1 MVHVA
6 PSEHLSRLSSK
17 EDFQAFRQQ
26 AHARWDGIWNGNTL
40 VASVGVGSSSIAK
53 GALDVLEAA
62 RQALGS
68 EGIVREV
75 SGNGAFWMEP
85 WIEVKRP
92 GAPPIV
98 YGNVSVADVPAVIAG
113 SRQDLAVGVRGEEAF
128 DGIQPLNAHPFFAF
142 QKQLLMRNSG
152 VIEPDS
158 IEDAIARGAYDGY
171 FKVLFEM
178 SAEDAIAE
186 VTTATL
192 KGRGGGGFPAGI
204 KWESGR
210 KARNNPKFIVCNSH
224 EGEPNVYK
232 DRHLHECDPH
242 RILEGIL
249 IACVV
254 VGAERGYNYI
264 GGEYPLAI
272 RRFRKAVADAERLG
286 LIGKNVLG
294 TGKNVA
300 FRVRTGGGAYI
311 CGEASALMYSVMGVR
326 GQPRTKPPRSVEEG
340 LWKRPTVANNTETL
354 ANIPDII
361 INGGAWYASMGTKD
375 TTGTK
380 LMTNQG
386 PMNRMGVVEVE
397 MGMTLNTLFNDI
409 FGGMREGYTFKGVQ
423 TGGVSAGPL
432 KAEHLDEPVDFTSL
446 DKFGGM
452 LGSGGW
458 VIFDEKVC
466 VVDFSRYLTA
476 FNRYESCS
484 KCVPCRL
491 GNPALVEII
500 DRIRF
505 GRGTMDDITLIKRT
519 SKHIIELSLCGLGQV
534 APVPLMG
541 MIEQFEAEFRAH
553 VENHVCPTGVCPMS
567 APESVVTMTEGL
579 SRDFSAA
586 QNAEHLVTAAG

>member
-1 MVHVA
+1 MA
-6 PSEHLSRLSSK
+6 STIDNQELTRLQSRD
-17 EDFQAFRQQ
+17 EYVQFRER
-26 AHARWDGIWNGNTL
+26 AHARWRDMWEGNRTI
-40 VASVGVGSSSIAK
+40 VSVGVGSSSVAK
-53 GALDVLEAA
+53 GSLKVLDACHA
-62 RQALGS
+62 KLG
-68 EGIVREV
+68 GDAIVREV

-92 GAPPIV
+92 GDPPVV
-98 YGNVSVADVPAVIAG
+98 YGNVAPEDVVAVVNG
-113 SRQDLAVGVRGEEAF
+113 ERRDLAVGVRSDGNLGE
-128 DGIQPLNAHPFFAF
+128 IPSLNEHPFFKH
-142 QKQLLMRNSG
+142 QIQLISRNAG
-152 VIEPDS
+152 VIEPGS

-178 SAEDAIAE
+178 SAEEAIAE
-186 VTTATL
+186 VTASNVR
-192 KGRGGGGFPAGI
+192 GRGGGGFPAGI

-210 KARNNPKFIVCNSH
+210 KARVTPKFVVCNSH

-254 VGAERGYNYI
+254 CGAERGYNYI

-272 RRFRKAVADAERLG
+272 RRFRKAVADAERIG
-286 LIGKNVLG
+286 LIGRNVLG

-311 CGEASALMYSVMGVR
+311 CGEASALMFSVMGVR

-361 INGGAWYASMGTKD
+361 VNGGEWYAGFGTESSK
-375 TTGTK
+375 GTK
-380 LMTNQG
+380 LMTVQG
-386 PMNRMGVVEVE
+386 PLKRHGVVEVE
-397 MGMTLNTLFNDI
+397 MGAFTLRRLFDEVY
-409 FGGMREGYTFKGVQ
+409 GGMADGRTFKGVQ

-432 KAEHLDEPVDFTSL
+432 KDEHLDIPVDFDSL
-446 DKFGGM
+446 GDVGGM

-458 VIFDEKVC
+458 VIFDDTVN
-466 VVDFSRYLTA
+466 VVDFARYLTA

-505 GRGTMDDITLIKRT
+505 GRGSREDLTLIQRT
-519 SKHIIELSLCGLGQV
+519 SKHVIELSLCGLGQV
-534 APVPLMG
+534 APVPLLG
-541 MIEQFEAEFRAH
+541 MMEHYPEEFQRA
-553 VENHVCPTGVCPMS
+553 VEHGTVTT
-567 APESVVTMTEGL
+567 ESEPL
-579 SRDFSAA
+579 AA
-586 QNAEHLVTAAG
+586 D

>member
-1 MVHVA
+1 MVT
-6 PSEHLSRLSSK
+6 SSDHLTRLESRQAYEQFRDRARASWSRLW
-17 EDFQAFRQQ
+17 EGDD
-26 AHARWDGIWNGNTL
+26 W
-40 VASVGVGSSSIAK
+40 VVSVGVGSSSIAK
-53 GALDVLEAA
+53 GALKVLEAC
-62 RQALGS
+62 RSDLPDS
-68 EGIVREV
+68 ITVREV

-92 GAPPIV
+92 GEPPVV
-98 YGNVSVADVPAVIAG
+98 YGNVSPQDVPAVVSG
-113 SRQDLAVGVRGEEAF
+113 HRQDLAVGVRSEEGF
-128 DGIQPLNAHPFFAF
+128 NGIPSLNEHPFFKS
-142 QKQLLMRNSG
+142 QIQLISRNAG

-178 SAEDAIAE
+178 SAEEAIAE
-186 VTTATL
+186 VTAANVR
-192 KGRGGGGFPAGI
+192 GRGGGGFPAGI

-210 KARNNPKFIVCNSH
+210 KARVTPKFVVCNSH

-249 IACVV
+249 IACIVC
-254 VGAERGYNYI
+254 GAERGYNYI

-272 RRFRKAVADAERLG
+272 RRFRKAVADAERIG
-286 LIGKNVLG
+286 LIGKNILG

-300 FRVRTGGGAYI
+300 FRVRTGGGAYV
-311 CGEASALMYSVMGVR
+311 CGEASALMFSVMGVR

-361 INGGAWYASMGTKD
+361 VNGGEWYAGYGTEGSK
-375 TTGTK
+375 GTK
-380 LMTNQG
+380 LMTVQG
-386 PMNRMGVVEVE
+386 PLKRHGVVEVE
-397 MGMTLNTLFNDI
+397 MGAFTLRRLFDEVY
-409 FGGMREGYTFKGVQ
+409 GGMADGRVFKGVQ

-432 KAEHLDEPVDFTSL
+432 KEEHLDIPVDFDSL
-446 DKFGGM
+446 GDVGGM

-458 VIFDEKVC
+458 VIFDETVN
-466 VVDFSRYLTA
+466 VVDFARYLTA

-491 GNPALVEII
+491 GNPALVEIL

-505 GRGTMDDITLIKRT
+505 GRGTAEDLTLIQRT

-534 APVPLMG
+534 APVPLLG
-541 MIEQFEAEFRAH
+541 MIEQYPDDFAH
-553 VENHVCPTGVCPMS
+553 AVEHGTTTQLPQ
-567 APESVVTMTEGL
+567 AL
-579 SRDFSAA
+579 AA
-586 QNAEHLVTAAG
+586 D

>member
-1 MVHVA
+1 MVHA
-6 PSEHLSRLSSK
+6 QPSDHLTRLETKADYVEFRSRA
-17 EDFQAFRQQ
+17 Q
-26 AHARWDGIWNGNTL
+26 ARWKDLWEGTRT
-40 VASVGVGSSSIAK
+40 VVSVGVGSSSIAK
-53 GALDVLEAA
+53 GALNVLDTCRAE
-62 RQALGS
+62 LGADA
-68 EGIVREV
+68 IVREV

-85 WIEVKRP
+85 WIEIRRP
-92 GAPPIV
+92 GQPPVV
-98 YGNVSVADVPAVIAG
+98 YGPLQASDVRAVFNG
-113 SRQDLAVGVRGEEAF
+113 GRDDLAIGVRSSASLGA
-128 DGIQPLNAHPFFAF
+128 IPSLNDHPFFKD
-142 QKQLLMRNSG
+142 QMQIISRNAG

-178 SAEDAIAE
+178 SAEEAIAE
-186 VTTATL
+186 VTASNVR
-192 KGRGGGGFPAGI
+192 GRGGGGFPAGI

-210 KARNNPKFIVCNSH
+210 KAKVTPKFIVCNSH

-254 VGAERGYNYI
+254 CGAERGYNYI

-272 RRFRKAVADAERLG
+272 RRFRKAVADAERIG
-286 LIGKNVLG
+286 LIGQDILG
-294 TGKNVA
+294 TGHNVA

-311 CGEASALMYSVMGVR
+311 CGEASALMFSVMGVR

-361 INGGAWYASMGTKD
+361 VNGGEWYAGLGTEGSK
-375 TTGTK
+375 GTK
-380 LMTNQG
+380 LMTVQG
-386 PMNRMGVVEVE
+386 PMARHGVVEVE
-397 MGMTLNTLFNDI
+397 MGMTLRKLFNDI
-409 FGGMREGYTFKGVQ
+409 YGGMADGKIFKGVQ

-432 KAEHLDEPVDFTSL
+432 KDEHLDIPVDFDSL
-446 DKFGGM
+446 GDVGGM
-452 LGSGGW
+452 MGSGGW
-458 VIFDEKVC
+458 VIFDETVN
-466 VVDFSRYLTA
+466 VVDFARYLTA

-491 GNPALVEII
+491 GNPALVEIL

-505 GRGTMDDITLIKRT
+505 GRGSMDDLTLIQRT

-534 APVPLMG
+534 APVPLIG
-541 MIEQFEAEFRAH
+541 MIEHFPEEFEHAVRYGTVAA
-553 VENHVCPTGVCPMS
+553 
-567 APESVVTMTEGL
+567 APVVL
-579 SRDFSAA
+579 AA
-586 QNAEHLVTAAG
+586 D

>member
-1 MVHVA
+1 MVNQSL
-6 PSEHLSRLSSK
+6 SEPPELPKLTSK
-17 EDFQAFRQQ
+17 EDFLAFQKRATDQW
-26 AHARWDGIWNGNTL
+26 ARLWDGPD
-40 VASVGVGSSSIAK
+40 VVVSVGVGSSSIAR
-53 GALDVLEAA
+53 GALDVLERCRSLAGDSA
-62 RQALGS
+62 
-68 EGIVREV
+68 IVREV

-85 WIEVKRP
+85 WIELKRP
-92 GAPPIV
+92 NEPPVV
-98 YGNVSVADVPAVIAG
+98 YGPVTTDDVVGVFAG
-113 SRQDLAVGVRGEEAF
+113 ERPDLAVGVRHTEAF
-128 DGIQPLNAHPFFAF
+128 GTVPPLNEHPFFKL
-142 QKQLLMRNSG
+142 QTSMVSRNAG

-158 IEDAIARGAYDGY
+158 IEDAVARGAYAGY

-178 SAEDAIAE
+178 SQEEAIAE
-186 VTTATL
+186 VTAAQVR
-192 KGRGGGGFPAGI
+192 GRGGGGFPAGV

-210 KARNNPKFIVCNSH
+210 KARATPKFVVCNSH

-249 IACVV
+249 IACISC
-254 VGAERGYNYI
+254 GAERGYNYI

-286 LIGKNVLG
+286 LIGKNILG

-311 CGEASALMYSVMGVR
+311 CGEASALMFSVMGVR

-354 ANIPDII
+354 AAIPDII
-361 INGGAWYASMGTKD
+361 VNGGEWFAGFGTEGSK
-375 TTGTK
+375 GTK
-380 LMTNQG
+380 LMTVQG
-386 PMNRMGVVEVE
+386 PMKRLGVVEVE
-397 MGMTLNTLFNDI
+397 LGMTLRTILDDI
-409 FGGMREGYTFKGVQ
+409 YGGMRDGYTFKGVQ

-432 KAEHLDEPVDFTSL
+432 TDKHLDLPVDFDSL
-446 DKFGGM
+446 ADVGGM

-466 VVDFSRYLTA
+466 AVDFARYLTA

-491 GNPALVEII
+491 GNPALVEIL

-505 GRGTMDDITLIKRT
+505 GRATLDDLTLIQRT
-519 SKHIIELSLCGLGQV
+519 SKHIIALSLCGLGQV
-534 APVPLMG
+534 APIPLVG
-541 MIEQFEAEFRAH
+541 MIEHFEEEFRRH
-553 VENHVCPTGVCPMS
+553 IVEGYCPAGTCPIS
-567 APESVVTMTEGL
+567 AGTL
-579 SRDFSAA
+579 SMAA
-586 QNAEHLVTAAG
+586 AD